1 MTTLDQR
8 YIEAERI
15 ALGEVDEEIP
25 VVGVTISEAAAGH
38 LRLGLHTQDGKTLK
52 VRMPATQLL
61 TALALVLL
69 DLAEEHRLHGDV
81 GPSSPASH
89 HPRFAL
95 LTAHAAP
102 PMPGAAWGHGMTL
115 PSSKVCSAPPSSSR
129 TRMAS

>member
-15 ALGEVDEEIP
+15 ALGEADEEIP

-81 GPSSPASH
+81 
-89 HPRFAL
+89 
-95 LTAHAAP
+95 
-102 PMPGAAWGHGMTL
+102 
-115 PSSKVCSAPPSSSR
+115 
-129 TRMAS
+129 